1 MAAPAGWY
9 PDPDG
14 SGGQRYFDG
23 TDWTEHRAPPTG
35 AWPQS
40 PWAPPGAPPGAWVP
54 ARPPWKGAELG
65 RPAQGPGSLANPG
78 RRLGA
83 RALDGL
89 LLIPVYAV
97 LAAVAVAIV
106 APHAGPI
113 FPADNNGNPNVRQP
127 TPGIVWIYLAVLV
140 ASLVAGLLA
149 VVYEAVATARY
160 GRTLGKKWLH
170 IRPLRT
176 DGSPLGWG
184 RTLGRVAIY
193 WLSTLFGTPGL
204 INPLW
209 CLWDG
214 KQQCL
219 HDKVADTIV
228 VND

>member
-1 MAAPAGWY
+1 
-9 PDPDG
+9 
-14 SGGQRYFDG
+14 
-23 TDWTEHRAPPTG
+23 
-35 AWPQS
+35 
-40 PWAPPGAPPGAWVP
+40 
-54 ARPPWKGAELG
+54 
-65 RPAQGPGSLANPG
+65 LATPG

-83 RALDGL
+83 RALDWL
-89 LLIPVYAV
+89 LLMPVYAA
-97 LAAVAVAIV
+97 LAALSVAIV

-113 FPADNNGNPNVRQP
+113 FPPDTAGDPNVHQR
-127 TPGIVWIYLAVLV
+127 TPGFLWIYLAVLV
-140 ASLVAGLLA
+140 ASVVAGLLA
-149 VVYEAVATARY
+149 VTYEAVATAVY

-176 DGSPLGWG
+176 DGRPLGWG
-184 RTLGRVAIY
+184 RTLGRVGIY

-209 CLWDG
+209 CLWDA